1 MSVIPKSNPHHSDV
15 LTPLNVIHG
24 INVCGGISASV
35 SIPIPRRSSSPKWD
49 TAHSW
54 TKLIFS
60 SLSFKFRLSMHYKN
74 NSIFIICP
82 ENDITSLMLHEKPC
96 LILWHTF
103 NVASFFH
110 CLLSPMT
117 QLTISIFCSWDRLS
131 SCSKQ
136 AMYMFAVH
144 SWIACWHLKL
154 HFPPFWFVWTDY
166 WLNWI
171 KSITKK
177 KLKLENE

>member
-1 MSVIPKSNPHHSDV
+1 MAVIVHQSPFPFPEEVLLQNGTQHIHEPNSSLAVYHSNLGYPCTMRIF
-15 LTPLNVIHG
+15 L
-24 INVCGGISASV
+24 
-35 SIPIPRRSSSPKWD
+35 
-49 TAHSW
+49 
-54 TKLIFS
+54 FS
-60 SLSFKFRLSMHYKN
+60 SFVRKMILRLY
-74 NSIFIICP
+74 
-82 ENDITSLMLHEKPC
+82 DLMLHEQTY
-96 LILWHTF
+96 LILWYTF

-110 CLLSPMT
+110 WFLSLMT

-131 SCSKQ
+131 SCSKH

>member
-1 MSVIPKSNPHHSDV
+1 MKVSLIPKYNLDHTYV

-74 NSIFIICP
+74 DSVSIICP
-82 ENDITSLMLHEKPC
+82 KNDITSLLFRFKLHKTPY
-96 LILWHTF
+96 LILWYTF

-110 CLLSPMT
+110 CRLSPMT
-117 QLTISIFCSWDRLS
+117 QLTISIFCSWVRLS
-131 SCSKQ
+131 SCSKH

-154 HFPPFWFVWTDY
+154 HFPPRFWLVWTDC
-166 WLNWI
+166 WL
-171 KSITKK
+171 K
-177 KLKLENE
+177 